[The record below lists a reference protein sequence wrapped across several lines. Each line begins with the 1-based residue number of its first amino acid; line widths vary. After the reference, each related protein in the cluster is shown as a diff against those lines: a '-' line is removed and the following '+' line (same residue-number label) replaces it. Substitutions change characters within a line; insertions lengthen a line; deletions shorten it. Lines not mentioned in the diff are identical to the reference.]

1 MKRRKHIPFYVII
14 DNVNRQDFE
23 RHDVMPYLVSCYD
36 DAKKRK
42 EQPKTYE
49 EFKAFVKG
57 KSMYMFFARCQYE
70 LVLKPWVGHSNERK
84 VDVHWQLMHNLDLA
98 TSILMLNLGFKE
110 NNGL

>member
-1 MKRRKHIPFYVII
+1 MKRRNQIPFYVIV

-23 RHDVMPYLVSCYD
+23 RHDVMPYFVSCYD

-42 EQPKTYE
+42 KQPKTYE
-49 EFKAFVKG
+49 EFKEFVKG
-57 KSMYMFFARCQYE
+57 KSMYMYWARCQYE

-84 VDVHWQLMHNLDLA
+84 VDVHWQLMHNLDLV

-110 NNGL
+110 KNGL